1 MSSILITAAKKEG
14 VFEMLTRYTVLED
27 FTLDGDAF
35 LKGST
40 FLHEEEE
47 IGELLRKYGFLAIK
61 PTYFSITV
69 EKDPYKSTTYLTQMN
84 KEEMITVAKNEDIF
98 VDPKW
103 TKKQVLA
110 EIKRVRIL
118 RGDKRK

>member
-1 MSSILITAAKKEG
+1 
-14 VFEMLTRYTVLED
+14 MLTRYMVLED
-27 FTLDGDAF
+27 FTLDGDLF
-35 LKGST
+35 RKDST
-40 FLHEEEE
+40 FLHDDEE

-69 EKDPYKSTTYLTQMN
+69 EEDPYKSTTYLTQMN
-84 KEEMITVAKNEDIF
+84 KEEMIAVAKKEDIF

-118 RGDKRK
+118 RGDKKK